1 MMTPKLEEAFSK
13 VSQLSDPDQEAFAQW
28 ILVELE
34 AEARWDKSFAESW
47 DVLDRLAE
55 QALHEYALDADD

>member
-1 MMTPKLEEAFSK
+1 MTPKLEEAFSK
-13 VSQLSDPDQEAFAQW
+13 VSQLSKSDQDAFAQW
-28 ILVELE
+28 ILAELE